1 MTEVT
6 EHACH
11 SLICMVSVE
20 KSDIIL
26 IFVLPIGKVFFPS
39 EFFQDFFFFIFDF
52 LQFEYDIFPG
62 GSYGKESA
70 CNAAN
75 LGSIPGLGRYS

>member
-1 MTEVT
+1 MATHYSIVAWRIHGQRSLAGYRCCQVLDMTEVT

-26 IFVLPIGKVFFPS
+26 TFVL
-39 EFFQDFFFFIFDF
+39 
-52 LQFEYDIFPG
+52 L
-62 GSYGKESA
+62 
-70 CNAAN
+70 
-75 LGSIPGLGRYS
+75 